1 MEPLPLAN
9 ARRPKPEI
17 RISRETTYVTG
28 PLREDGYVD
37 YVAAM
42 NALCSRGVTL
52 ENDAAVPL
60 WQAVGPKSL
69 DAGIRKRYFELL
81 GIPELPEQGDYLLPL
96 SECESLRD
104 AFNPPTI
111 GTEANQ
117 SERQAAERLARI
129 AQGPWRPEELPD
141 VAAFLDLNSKPLQTL
156 SDGLRRAQFY
166 SPLVCSPDKPF
177 DMPFSTVPMD
187 LSREISRQLR
197 ARAMLRLDEANIG
210 GAWQDTMTAY
220 RLARLCAQ
228 VPFDIDRLVSLTLE
242 SIAVQAAVAVS
253 MTDGI
258 SAEQARQYQRDL
270 HRLLPMPPLSWTIDR
285 GERLWQLSSLLNM
298 AVDGRR
304 CELQYGVEDEG
315 LLEVLHEADPQ
326 WKRRAETCNRL
337 LDEDVDW
344 NEVFRQCNAWY
355 DRAVA
360 AFDRATW
367 PERIEEIALLSEE
380 AEARAQESLDMAASD
395 EHSCAQDI
403 SPEERAHCLTGL
415 LVIGE
420 RVPGA
425 CMVMAEQKRQVY
437 CDLTAVAFALAG
449 FRSDHGAYPNCLDQL
464 RCQYIADVPLDAF
477 SNDDLHYQ
485 REGDGYLLYSVGPNG
500 VDDGGRNFNEEW
512 NDRSDIESATDEQM
526 AWDDIAIRTP
536 GRRL

>member
-1 MEPLPLAN
+1 MTP

-42 NALCSRGVTL
+42 NDLCSRGVTP
-52 ENDAAVPL
+52 ENNAAVPL

-69 DAGIRKRYFELL
+69 DVGIRKRYFELI
-81 GIPELPEQGDYLLPL
+81 GIPELPEHGDYLLPL

-111 GTEANQ
+111 GAEVDQ
-117 SERQAAERLARI
+117 SEKQAYDRLARI
-129 AQGPWRPEELPD
+129 AQRPWSREELPD
-141 VAAFLDLNSKPLQTL
+141 VAAFLDRNSKPLQAL
-156 SDGLRRAQFY
+156 IDGLQRTHLY
-166 SPLVCSPDKPF
+166 SPLVYSSDKPF
-177 DMPFSTVPMD
+177 DMPFSTVPID
-187 LSREISRQLR
+187 PAREIARQLR
-197 ARAMLRLDEANIG
+197 ARAMLRLAEADIG
-210 GAWQDTMTAY
+210 GAWQDAMTAY
-220 RLARLCAQ
+220 RLARLCTQ
-228 VPFDIDRLVSLTLE
+228 GSFNIDRLVSMTLE

-253 MTDGI
+253 MAEGI

-315 LLEVLHEADPQ
+315 LLEVLHDADPQ

-344 NEVFRQCNAWY
+344 NEVLRRCNAWY

-367 PERIEEIALLSEE
+367 PERIEEITLLGEE
-380 AEARAQESLDMAASD
+380 AEARAQDSLDMAAPD
-395 EHSCAQDI
+395 ESSCARDM
-403 SPEERAHCLTGL
+403 SPEERAHCLVGL
-415 LVIGE
+415 LVIDGC
-420 RVPGA
+420 VPGA
-425 CMVMAEQKRQVY
+425 CMMTAEQRQQVY
-437 CDLTAVAFALAG
+437 RDLTAVAFALAG

-464 RCQYIADVPLDAF
+464 GCQYIADVPLDAF

-485 REGDGYLLYSVGPNG
+485 REGDDYLLYSVGPNG
-500 VDDGGRNFNEEW
+500 IDDGGRNFNEEYENW
-512 NDRSDIESATDEQM
+512 SDFESATDEQR

-536 GRRL
+536 PKGDAGK